1 MSWGRAVP
9 ILLICVVF
17 DALRFICEQFWFFGP
32 AIAAAYCTTQGI
44 AAGMACTTAVAAIGF
59 FGATAITAFG
69 VIMAMAVGLFGW
81 MTIGLV
87 LIMTNAR
94 IFKENASSALH
105 FAIGLLVS
113 EIPIIGTLP
122 AFTISVAKMYH
133 TQIKK
138 EKEELKQYEKEH
150 AAELQAA
157 ERREQQQITQ
167 ARLMEQEQLE
177 TMHAEEQALQEEIPE
192 EVRET
197 A

>member
-9 ILLICVVF
+9 ILLICAVF

-32 AIAAAYCTTQGI
+32 AIATAYCTTKGI
-44 AAGMACTTAVAAIGF
+44 ILGTACTTTVAAIGF
-59 FGATAITAFG
+59 FGSAAITAFG

-81 MTIGLV
+81 MTIGLA

-94 IFKENASSALH
+94 IFKENASGALH
-105 FAIGLLVS
+105 FALGLLVS

-122 AFTISVAKMYH
+122 AFTISVARMYH

-138 EKEELKQYEKEH
+138 EKEDLKQYEEER
-150 AAELQAA
+150 AAELQAN
-157 ERREQQQITQ
+157 ERRERQIMQMRATQQ
-167 ARLMEQEQLE
+167 AQLE
-177 TMHAEEQALQEEIPE
+177 ATIEEQALQEEIPE